1 MRTAVPQFR
10 ELRADKAK
18 LCWRRHRPALCS
30 KSKQGTHVM
39 KKIISTLAAGA
50 LALSVAGCYT
60 PGDRAVGGAALG
72 GLAGAAIR
80 GAATGRASGALA
92 GAAGGAGRGG
102 PFRAPAGPRPG
113 RRPP

>member
-18 LCWRRHRPALCS
+18 LCWRRHRPALGS

-72 GLAGAAIR
+72 GLGGAAVG
-80 GAATGRASGALA
+80 GAPAGRASG
-92 GAAGGAGRGG
+92 GFGGWGGGGG
-102 PFRAPAGPRPG
+102 PGGPCGAPGAP
-113 RRPP
+113 